1 MSIKSTPA
9 KLKQDLAKNPQ
20 ALAHPSHV
28 PAVQEPFRDVTK
40 SLAQL
45 PANQNQNNVIAT
57 YKDLIKPIHDQIAFQ
72 KKQFLFAVAF
82 IVLAT
87 TLLLAY
93 HQVTKPRA
101 IASTFN
107 GFVTDATPTH
117 TEHYQYDKSCYEGE
131 KGEQIC
137 MERTSQKR

>member
-1 MSIKSTPA
+1 MSSKSSPA

-20 ALAHPSHV
+20 ALAHVSQV
-28 PAVQEPFRDVTK
+28 PAVQESSRDVTT

-45 PANQNQNNVIAT
+45 PSVQNQNNVIAT
-57 YKDLIKPIHDQIAFQ
+57 YKDLNQPVKDQIAFQ
-72 KKQFLFAVAF
+72 KKQFMFAVAF

-107 GFVTDATPTH
+107 GFVTEATPTH

>member
-1 MSIKSTPA
+1 MSSKSTPA
-9 KLKQDLAKNPQ
+9 KLQQNLAKNPQ
-20 ALAHPSHV
+20 M
-28 PAVQEPFRDVTK
+28 
-40 SLAQL
+40 LAQL
-45 PANQNQNNVIAT
+45 PTTQNQNPGQNNVIAT
-57 YKDLIKPIHDQIAFQ
+57 YKDLNQPIQDQIAFQ
-72 KKQFLFAVAF
+72 KKQIMFAVAV

-87 TLLLAY
+87 ALLLAY
-93 HQVTKPRA
+93 HQVTKPRQ

-131 KGEQIC
+131 SGEQIC